1 MPLFS
6 IIAVHYQGT
15 VPHEV
20 FCRGIDSIREQTF
33 KDFELL
39 VYHDGPLIDASVSTP
54 VPVICSEQRFNDFG
68 HSLRD
73 RGIREAIGDYIVHF
87 NADNVLYPSALAE
100 IANEIRRPPRMRD
113 QDTGA
118 VIDSDAIIIF
128 PIKMLGLQRIN
139 GTVVQFKGQP
149 GVRAPFYEIMTG
161 NPPVYQ
167 NIDAMQLVMK
177 RSLWLAEGGWRD
189 KSAEGDGR
197 MYEAFAKKYGYR
209 TVGPVLGE
217 HF

>member
-20 FCRGIDSIREQTF
+20 FCRGIESLREQTF

-39 VYHDGPLIDASVSTP
+39 VYHDGPLIDSRVAMP
-54 VPVICSEQRFNDFG
+54 VPVICTEQRFNDFG

-73 RGIREAIGDYIVHF
+73 RGIREAMGDYIVHF
-87 NADNVLYPSALAE
+87 NVDNLLYAPALAE
-100 IANEIRRPPRMRD
+100 VAAEIRRPPRLRD

-118 VIDSDAIIIF
+118 VIDSDDIIIF

-139 GTVVQFKGQP
+139 GTVVQFKGQS

-177 RSLWLAEGGWRD
+177 RSLWLAEGGWHD
-189 KSAEGDGR
+189 KREDGDGR